1 MQERPMAVKSRLRAL
16 VAQRNYQRA
25 EAGQEELSIRGI
37 AQDAGLSASVVSGLM
52 SNRAKRL
59 DMTTLDK
66 LCRFFNVQP
75 GDLLVYTPDESE
87 GAADA

>member
-1 MQERPMAVKSRLRAL
+1 MQKKPMAVKSRLRAL

-25 EAGQEELSIRGI
+25 EAGQPELSIRGI

-66 LCRFFNVQP
+66 LCRFFDVQP
-75 GDLLVYTPDESE
+75 GDILVYTED
-87 GAADA
+87 G